1 MGNIS
6 MNHSAN
12 VVEIHRLE
20 IQTLS
25 GKNLVALPQLIIKKG
40 EVHAIIGESGSG
52 KSLTLLSLIGLLN
65 KQLIA
70 SGEVKICLENQEI
83 SPLELSEKQWQQ
95 IRGKYVGMI
104 FQEPMTALNPQKTC
118 GDQLFESAKIHQPNK
133 QIAKEM
139 ALKKLDDIGLGEIKE
154 RIWNAY
160 PHQLSGGQRQRVM
173 IAMAAVHEPPIIL
186 ADEPTTALDSLA
198 REEVMSDLQRMCKN
212 LGSTLI
218 WVSHELDL
226 VQKYADNVTVLKRG
240 EWQISGTTKHV
251 LDKNN
256 SLHPYVKELI
266 DALPEPNEALVALN
280 FTDSTLELEMIRVN
294 KEYNIGGNKKLQA
307 LKDIDLQIHKGETIA
322 LVGLSGSGKST
333 LAKIL
338 VGLENL
344 TDGTVKYNG
353 LPLKKSAPTGIQ
365 MVFQD
370 PYSSL
375 NPNHS
380 VQFCLQEVLMHGSAK
395 LNQLDSLKKAT
406 ELLDEVG
413 LNAEYLGR
421 YPHEL
426 SGGQR
431 QRLCIAR
438 ALASNPQMLILD
450 EAVAA
455 LDPIVQKQVLELL
468 MELQDKKQLS
478 YLFITHNLHVARSIA
493 HKIVYLEKGQLLTLP
508 DSWKQL

>member
-1 MGNIS
+1 
-6 MNHSAN
+6 MNDTTN

-20 IQTLS
+20 IRTNT
-25 GKNLVALPQLIIKKG
+25 GKSLITLPQLHIQKG

-52 KSLTLLSLIGLLN
+52 KSLTLLSLMGLLSP
-65 KQLIA
+65 QLIPA
-70 SGEVKICLENQEI
+70 GHVKMGWEDQFVT
-83 SPLELSEKQWQQ
+83 PLELSEKQWQQ

-104 FQEPMTALNPQKTC
+104 FQEPMTALNPQRTC
-118 GDQLFESAKIHQPNK
+118 GDQLFESAFIHQSNK

-139 ALKKLDDIGLGEIKE
+139 AFKKLDDIGLGEIKE
-154 RIWNAY
+154 RIWQAY

-240 EWQISGTTKHV
+240 EWQISGSTEKV
-251 LDKNN
+251 LANN
-256 SLHPYVKELI
+256 HDTHTYVRDLL
-266 DALPEPNEALVALN
+266 DALPQPNEALQQMN
-280 FTDSTLELEMIRVN
+280 FESSNVELEMIQVN
-294 KEYNIGGNKKLQA
+294 KEYLLSGNKKLHA
-307 LKDIDLQIHKGETIA
+307 LKNVDLKIHNGETIA

-344 TDGTVKYNG
+344 TNGAVKFNG
-353 LPLKKSAPTGIQ
+353 SPLKKNAPTGVQ

-380 VQFCLQEVLMHGSAK
+380 VQYCLQEVLMYGPAK
-395 LNQLDSLKKAT
+395 LNHKNSLGRAT
-406 ELLDEVG
+406 ELLVEVG
-413 LNAEYLGR
+413 LSADFLGR

-468 MELQDKKQLS
+468 VELQQKKQLS

-493 HKIVYLEKGQLLTLP
+493 HKIVYLEKGQLLPLP
-508 DSWKQL
+508 ESWKQL